1 MLNRLKIKTAWLLI
15 LMVSGF
21 APIGAQW
28 SVHENIIN
36 QMESGKQFNIK
47 GKLTIRAIPGQ
58 IHGSTITVTISGK
71 VNGEEIRP
79 LRVQMRH
86 TQRGVILLRTGK
98 SIQCGSI
105 WLRGKQLL
113 KYQE

>member
-1 MLNRLKIKTAWLLI
+1 
-15 LMVSGF
+15 MVSGF

-36 QMESGKQFNIK
+36 QMESGKQFNIR

-58 IHGSTITVTISGK
+58 IRGSTITVTISGK

-79 LRVQMRH
+79 LRAQMRH
-86 TQRGVILLRTGK
+86 TQRGVIPLRTGK